1 MGQTPRV
8 LVVTY
13 DVVGPRMAGPGIRAW
28 EFARALGT
36 LFPTTL
42 AAPAPVPTSGPGFAI
57 AAISGD
63 FRAIAQL
70 LALIEQADIVVT
82 QILPLHALAD
92 RALDGKH
99 LVVDLYCPWILENLA
114 HDRTA
119 AQGDD
124 EWLMRDLKHIEA
136 LLARGDFFICA
147 SEKQR
152 DYWLGALVL
161 AGRLTEAV
169 YASGADGRTL
179 IDTVPFG
186 LSVEPPAY
194 TKPVLK
200 GVRPGIGREDFVA
213 LWGGGLWD
221 WLDPL
226 TLVRATARLR
236 DAGYPIRTV
245 FLGTQR
251 PLTSHAS
258 DQPPAMVE
266 RTRTLSG
273 DLGLT
278 DAQVFFNDDWV
289 PYAERAN
296 YLLEADVGISLHME
310 TLETRFAFRTRLLDY
325 LWAGLIPVMGEGDAL
340 SETIA
345 NVDAGRIVAGGD
357 DEGLAQTIA
366 TLIDAPEK
374 RAELAAN
381 GRRLAESLTWGRVA
395 RPLIEYCRRPWRG
408 DAVRGAGL
416 VGLTADL
423 TTTHQDLTATLLNAG
438 EATAY
443 AERLEADLTTTHQ
456 DLTATLLDLTATL
469 LNAGEATAYAERLE
483 GELAVKNQHIAEQ
496 AAYIAHLE
504 CTVRAS
510 GVARAIRARLPGRRR
525 D

>member
-36 LFPTTL
+36 HFPTTL

-63 FRAIAQL
+63 FRSIDQL

-92 RALDGKH
+92 RALEGKH

-124 EWLMRDLKHIEA
+124 EWLMRDLKHVEA

-423 TTTHQDLTATLLNAG
+423 TTTHQDLTATLL
-438 EATAY
+438 
-443 AERLEADLTTTHQ
+443 DLTE
-456 DLTATLLDLTATL
+456 TL
-469 LNAGEATAYAERLE
+469 LNAGEATAYAARLEGELAVKNQHIAEQAAYAARLE